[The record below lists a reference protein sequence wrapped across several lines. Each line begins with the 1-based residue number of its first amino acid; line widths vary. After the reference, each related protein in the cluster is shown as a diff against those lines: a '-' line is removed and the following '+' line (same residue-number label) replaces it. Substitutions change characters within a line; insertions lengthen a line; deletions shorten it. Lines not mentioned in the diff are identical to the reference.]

1 MMGWDALPEVVS
13 PYGVPI
19 SRLLEE
25 APRRQNLPGFDP
37 VYRDFVDYIMRC
49 THRIWEE
56 KNVGLCRTH
65 YGQDV
70 VMHTLAGP
78 ASGIESV
85 VQGTITALAMSS
97 DRQVIGEDVIWSAD
111 PDGRLYSSHRI
122 TSQMTHLGDDPMLGP
137 AKMCNTGAT
146 TIADCAVVANR
157 IVEEW
162 LVRDNARAVLQ
173 VGGDPWKVAQ
183 AQAALDREGDQD
195 RHAWRKAAIGA
206 ARNDSDCV
214 IPDGHPAE
222 VPAQMLSSAWRDAL
236 LGEAAAAL
244 SVACEVR
251 WPTNRVGYGRGY
263 WIGCVTQVSA
273 LLHDRDLRIEHI
285 AARLLPGGDVAVA
298 LRWSLVGVH
307 AGTGLWGPPTG
318 RTIYLMAV
326 SHYRLRGARIIEDT
340 TVFDE
345 LALLRQIAGGLG
357 A

>member
-1 MMGWDALPEVVS
+1 MTAWDALPEIRS

-19 SRLLEE
+19 ARLLEA
-25 APRRQNLPGFDP
+25 APRRQDLPGFEP
-37 VYRDFVDYIMRC
+37 AYRDFVDYIMRC

-65 YGQDV
+65 YAPDV
-70 VMHTLAGP
+70 LMHTLAGP
-78 ASGIESV
+78 ASGVEAV
-85 VQGTITALAMSS
+85 VQGTIAALAMSS

-111 PDGRLYSSHRI
+111 PDGRFYSSHRI

-137 AKMCNTGAT
+137 ATMCNTGAT

-183 AQAALDREGDQD
+183 VQAALDREGDRE
-195 RHAWRKAAIGA
+195 RHAWRQAAIA
-206 ARNDSDCV
+206 SVRNDTDCT
-214 IPDGHPAE
+214 IPQGHPAAG
-222 VPAQMLSSAWRDAL
+222 PAQMLRSAWRDSL
-236 LGEAAAAL
+236 FGEAAATL
-244 SVACEVR
+244 SVSCEVR

-263 WIGCVTQVSA
+263 WIGCMTQVSA
-273 LLHDRDLRIEHI
+273 LLHDREVRIEHV
-285 AARLLPGGDVAVA
+285 AARPLPGGDIAVA
-298 LRWSLVGVH
+298 LRWALVGVH
-307 AGTGLWGPPTG
+307 AGNGLWGPPTG